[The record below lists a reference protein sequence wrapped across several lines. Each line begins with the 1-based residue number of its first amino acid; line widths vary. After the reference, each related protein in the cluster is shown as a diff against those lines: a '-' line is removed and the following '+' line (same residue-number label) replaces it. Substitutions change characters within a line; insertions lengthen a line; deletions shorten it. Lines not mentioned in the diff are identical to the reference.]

1 MIIINNNDD
10 TFMGR
15 PCAILNIELIFLK
28 CVSASIEIIQ
38 PFAKSTKKQKLAVI
52 HMSFKEKIIQKIFIF
67 SKSFKRNRTKT
78 IILK

>member
-1 MIIINNNDD
+1 
-10 TFMGR
+10 MGR

-67 SKSFKRNRTKT
+67 
-78 IILK
+78 